1 MTTTPARTRK
11 YGLQHAVVRYFQD
24 NPDRVIVLSE
34 LVDKLSPPD
43 GADGWTRKTINTT
56 ANALVG
62 RYRNLVKVDP
72 GVWRWD
78 SAATDAPAA
87 ATDAPPADLHLV
99 AVDVRTVDGEPVM
112 RDAESHALYVVRQVS
127 VR

>member
-1 MTTTPARTRK
+1 MTTAARTRK

-43 GADGWTRKTINTT
+43 GGAGWSRKTINTT
-56 ANALVG
+56 VNALVG
-62 RYRNLVKVDP
+62 RHRNIVKVDP

-78 SAATDAPAA
+78 STATDAPA
-87 ATDAPPADLHLV
+87 ATDAPPAGLHLV
-99 AVDVRTVDGEPVM
+99 AVDVRTVDGLPVM